1 VGFGGVLVILR
12 PGAEGFH
19 WAALVLL
26 AGVVFGAL
34 RDIVT
39 RRISATESSSSLLVS
54 TSACMVVFGLIS
66 IAQGWNFPTLRD
78 GAMLL
83 VSGFLIGC
91 GHYLQIEAF
100 RHAEAG
106 TVVPFRYTGL
116 VWASVFGWLIFG
128 DIPATATVLGAALVI
143 ASGLFILYRE
153 RKLGGR
159 RSSSTRTLVRIPGY
173 RDDPP

>member
-1 VGFGGVLVILR
+1 MGVLVILR
-12 PGAEGFH
+12 PGAAGFH

-26 AGVVFGAL
+26 VGVVFGSL

-39 RRISATESSSSLLVS
+39 RRISATESSSSLLV
-54 TSACMVVFGLIS
+54 TTNLCMVLFGLTS
-66 IAQGWNFPTLRD
+66 IVQGWNMPDFRD

-83 VSGFLIGC
+83 LSGVLIGC

-106 TVVPFRYTGL
+106 AVVPFRYTAL
-116 VWASVFGWLIFG
+116 IWASVFGWLIFG
-128 DIPATATVLGAALVI
+128 DVPATATVMGAVLVI

-159 RSSSTRTLVRIPGY
+159 RPSSQGTLVRIPGY
-173 RDDPP
+173 PDGR